1 MDRPRKTVRHYND
14 PGHAHVLTF
23 SCYLRLPL
31 LSRDRTRNW
40 LVQALDA
47 ARSRQNFAV
56 LAYVI
61 MPEHAHVLVYPRDDK
76 ADVSAFLKSVKQS
89 VARKARL
96 HLAEY
101 APEWIRR
108 LSVRTPSGPVFRFWQ
123 QGPGFDRNIYSLDA
137 LRSEIEYIHNNPVR
151 RGLTKSPAEWE
162 WTSAQW
168 LSNPGV
174 GRLKIDSIDEIF
186 E

>member
-1 MDRPRKTVRHYND
+1 
-14 PGHAHVLTF
+14 
-23 SCYLRLPL
+23 
-31 LSRDRTRNW
+31 
-40 LVQALDA
+40 VQALDA